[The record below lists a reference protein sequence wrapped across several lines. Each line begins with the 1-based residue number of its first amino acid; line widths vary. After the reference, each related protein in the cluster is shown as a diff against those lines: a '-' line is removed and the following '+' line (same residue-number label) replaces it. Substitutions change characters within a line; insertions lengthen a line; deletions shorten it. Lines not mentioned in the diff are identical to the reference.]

1 MIVALAGGVG
11 GAKLAFGLNRILP
24 PGDLTVIVNTSD
36 DFTHLGLHVSPDVDT
51 VTYTLAGL
59 ANPELGWGLANETWG
74 FMEML
79 ERLGGPTWFRLGDHD
94 LATNMTRTTRLAAGE
109 TLTQITDDISR
120 RLGVS
125 CAVLPM
131 SNDRVQTTVH
141 TEGGDLAFQDYFVRL
156 RAEPKV
162 TGFDF
167 AGAVSAH
174 ATREV
179 LAAFADPRL
188 DLIVFCPSNPF
199 VSIAPILSLRD
210 ISDALAKSSAFKIA
224 VSPIVGGAAIKGP
237 AAHMMRD
244 LGLDVSVLG
253 IARHY
258 KDLIDGLIIDESD
271 RHLLPNIHSL
281 GLKAMALPTIMKND
295 DDRISLARS
304 VVKAG
309 LQWASGS

>member
-11 GAKLAFGLNRILP
+11 GAKLAFGLNRVLAP
-24 PGDLTVIVNTSD
+24 EHLAVIVNTAD
-36 DFTHLGLHVSPDVDT
+36 DFVHLGLHVSPDVDT
-51 VTYTLAGL
+51 VTYTLAGM
-59 ANPELGWGLANETWG
+59 ANREFGWGLANETWG

-94 LATNMTRTTRLAAGE
+94 LATNTARTTRLASGE
-109 TLTQITDDISR
+109 TLTQITGDFCR

-131 SNDRVQTTVH
+131 TDDPVQTVVH
-141 TEGGDLAFQDYFVRL
+141 TDGGDLAFQDYFVRL

-162 TGFDF
+162 SGFDF
-167 AGAVSAH
+167 TGAANARASA
-174 ATREV
+174 EV

-188 DLIVFCPSNPF
+188 DMVVFCPSNPF
-199 VSIAPILSLRD
+199 VSIAPILAIEDLSEALR
-210 ISDALAKSSAFKIA
+210 KSTAFKIA

-253 IARHY
+253 IAQHY
-258 KDLIDGLIIDESD
+258 KGVIDGLIIDEID
-271 RHLLPNIHSL
+271 RHLLPEIHAL

-295 DDRISLARS
+295 DDRISLARA

-309 LQWASGS
+309 QEWASRS

>member
-1 MIVALAGGVG
+1 
-11 GAKLAFGLNRILP
+11 
-24 PGDLTVIVNTSD
+24 
-36 DFTHLGLHVSPDVDT
+36 
-51 VTYTLAGL
+51 
-59 ANPELGWGLANETWG
+59 
-74 FMEML
+74 
-79 ERLGGPTWFRLGDHD
+79 
-94 LATNMTRTTRLAAGE
+94 
-109 TLTQITDDISR
+109 
-120 RLGVS
+120 
-125 CAVLPM
+125 
-131 SNDRVQTTVH
+131 
-141 TEGGDLAFQDYFVRL
+141 VRL

-162 TGFDF
+162 TGFNF
-167 AGAVSAH
+167 AGAVSAK
-174 ATREV
+174 ATSEV
-179 LAAFADPRL
+179 LAAFADSRL

-199 VSIAPILSLRD
+199 VSIAPILSLSD

-258 KDLIDGLIIDESD
+258 KDIIDGLIVDEID
-271 RHLLPNIHSL
+271 RHLLPEIHAL

>member
-1 MIVALAGGVG
+1 V
-11 GAKLAFGLNRILP
+11 R
-24 PGDLTVIVNTSD
+24 TV
-36 DFTHLGLHVSPDVDT
+36 
-51 VTYTLAGL
+51 
-59 ANPELGWGLANETWG
+59 
-74 FMEML
+74 
-79 ERLGGPTWFRLGDHD
+79 
-94 LATNMTRTTRLAAGE
+94 
-109 TLTQITDDISR
+109 
-120 RLGVS
+120 
-125 CAVLPM
+125 
-131 SNDRVQTTVH
+131 VH

-167 AGAVSAH
+167 AGAVSAK
-174 ATREV
+174 ATSEV

-199 VSIAPILSLRD
+199 VSIAPILSLGD
-210 ISDALAKSSAFKIA
+210 ISEALAKSSAFKIA

-258 KDLIDGLIIDESD
+258 KDIIDGLIIDEID
-271 RHLLPNIHSL
+271 RHLLPEIHAL

>member
-11 GAKLAFGLNRILP
+11 GAKLAFGLNRVLAP
-24 PGDLTVIVNTSD
+24 EHLAVIVNTAD
-36 DFTHLGLHVSPDVDT
+36 DFVHLGLHVSPDVDT

-59 ANPELGWGLANETWG
+59 ANREFGWGLANETWG

-94 LATNMTRTTRLAAGE
+94 LATNTARTTRLAWGE
-109 TLTQITDDISR
+109 TLTQITGDFCR

-131 SNDRVQTTVH
+131 TDDPVQTVVH
-141 TEGGDLAFQDYFVRL
+141 TDGGDLAFQDYFVRL
-156 RAEPKV
+156 RAEPRV
-162 TGFDF
+162 SGFDF
-167 AGAVSAH
+167 TGAANAKVSA
-174 ATREV
+174 EV
-179 LAAFADPRL
+179 LAALTDPRL
-188 DLIVFCPSNPF
+188 DMVVFCPSNPF
-199 VSIAPILSLRD
+199 VSIAPILAVSDLSEALR
-210 ISDALAKSSAFKIA
+210 KSPAFKIA

-253 IARHY
+253 IAQHY
-258 KDLIDGLIIDESD
+258 KGVIDGLIIDEID
-271 RHLLPNIHSL
+271 RHLLPEIHAL

-295 DDRISLARS
+295 DDRISLARA

-309 LQWASGS
+309 QEWASGS